1 VSEPL
6 APAFPVAAALA
17 EIERQLEQAGI
28 EEPRREARLLLA
40 AATGWSLATLMAHP
54 DRLLGGQ
61 SPKVST
67 FLAERLARKPISRI
81 LGEREFYGLPFRLGP
96 ATLDPRPDTE
106 VLVDGVL
113 ARLGA
118 EGRVGAPLRLIDL
131 GTGTGAILLALLHH
145 LPAATG
151 LGIDLA
157 PGAVAMAEDNAMRL
171 RLAGRAAFRTGDVL
185 AGVTGRFDVILSNP
199 PYIPTGMLATLAP
212 EVVQHD
218 PVLALDGGADGL
230 LFYRRIA
237 DAAPAFLAPGG
248 WLALE
253 VGAGQAGE
261 VSALLAGNGL
271 GRIETAF
278 DLGGIERVVFGHMV
292 IDENR
297 SVEPA

>member
-1 VSEPL
+1 MSGSL
-6 APAFPVAAALA
+6 APDLPVAAALA
-17 EIERQLEQAGI
+17 EIERQLHQASI

-54 DRLLGGQ
+54 DRLLGAK
-61 SPKVST
+61 SLEVST
-67 FLAERLARKPISRI
+67 FLTERLARKPISRI
-81 LGEREFYGLPFRLGP
+81 VGEREFYGLSFRLGS

-113 ARLGA
+113 ARLRA
-118 EGRVGAPLRLIDL
+118 EGRVAAPLRLIDL
-131 GTGTGAILLALLHH
+131 GTGTGAILLALLHQ

-157 PGAVAMAEDNAMRL
+157 PGAVAMAEENAARL
-171 RLAGRAAFRTGDVL
+171 GLAGRAAFRTGDLL

-199 PYIPTGMLATLAP
+199 PYIPTAMLATLAP
-212 EVVQHD
+212 EVARHD

-230 LFYRRIA
+230 VFYRRIA
-237 DAAPAFLAPGG
+237 DAAPDCLAPGG

-261 VSALLAGNGL
+261 VADLLAGAGL
-271 GRIETAF
+271 GRVETAF

-297 SVEPA
+297 SVDPV